1 MIKLSELEFVFENLG
16 SISNLTAEEFGKLEE
31 FVCRLYG
38 CKGADV
44 DFARYPF
51 FMKNHATQTKVV
63 DLPLL
68 LPCKQVLRLH
78 AARANAIATMWKS
91 STIHEI
97 NLSGII
103 NVGWYSD
110 MSIQWTENEFPEDLR
125 DMLLDSDHDNIDI
138 DMGIDEESE
147 DDDE

>member
-1 MIKLSELEFVFENLG
+1 M
-16 SISNLTAEEFGKLEE
+16 
-31 FVCRLYG
+31 
-38 CKGADV
+38 
-44 DFARYPF
+44 DFARYQL
-51 FMKNHATQTKVV
+51 FMKKHATPKKVV
-63 DLPLL
+63 DLSL
-68 LPCKQVLRLH
+68 LPPCRPVLKLH
-78 AARANAIATMWKS
+78 AARANAIDAMWKS
-91 STIHEI
+91 STIPEI